1 MSEINTINCKFP
13 SFGLRDFNTKKE
25 DVFNKY
31 LLFYCMHVFSKFFFD
46 YFQAFESSL
55 TINSESIKKF

>member
-13 SFGLRDFNTKKE
+13 SFGLRDFNTKQE
-25 DVFNKY
+25 DVFKKY
-31 LLFYCMHVFSKFFFD
+31 LLFYCMNVFLKFFFD

-55 TINSESIKKF
+55 TINTKKL